1 MIYPLSLSP
10 PLTEPDS
17 VLGIVGRPVSVPCFY
32 PELTNHVNFSIE
44 WRREDEVVLRSEWRG
59 DVNVEEWSSIS
70 AKLSADAA
78 LTGNLSLE
86 LPTVAPTDDNS
97 YYKLFLVSG
106 ENHSAALCTVCLRTA
121 GQCGLRAGNQ
131 RIIQRN

>member
-1 MIYPLSLSP
+1 MIYLLSP
-10 PLTEPDS
+10 SLTEPDS